1 MDIMSAKLIGMAL
14 AAGLGVIGPG
24 IGIGILV
31 GRALEAIGRN
41 PEAQGK
47 ILTCSSARRSLKHLR
62 SWRWYSHYW
71 YASHSYF
78 NPHGN
83 P

>member
-1 MDIMSAKLIGMAL
+1 MDLESAKTLGLAL

-41 PEAQGK
+41 PDAQGK
-47 ILTCSSARRSLKHLR
+47 IMTVMFIGVALTEALAILALVFAVLVAKGTLL
-62 SWRWYSHYW
+62 
-71 YASHSYF
+71 
-78 NPHGN
+78 G
-83 P
+83 